1 MKPAFI
7 IHFFLK
13 RTTYPTRATPS
24 KNIHTKVPHFL
35 LLMCR
40 TITDTS
46 SSSVYQPHTSIHLSH
61 LSYLPW
67 IHPCP

>member
-7 IHFFLK
+7 IHFFKKELL
-13 RTTYPTRATPS
+13 TPHVPHLP
-24 KNIHTKVPHFL
+24 KNNVKVPHFL

-46 SSSVYQPHTSIHLSH
+46 SSSVCQPHISIRLSH
-61 LSYLPW
+61 LSYLP
-67 IHPCP
+67 